1 MNTTHN
7 QPIPTDNFLLGYIF
21 KSELLARLD
30 DNGKPKRNKK
40 ARAEFPV
47 RKPS

>member
-7 QPIPTDNFLLGYIF
+7 QPIPTDNFLLGYIY
-21 KSELLARLD
+21 KSELLAKLD
-30 DNGKPKRNKK
+30 DDKPKRNKK